1 MEILLC
7 AGIEPFLS
15 ISPPSSPALL
25 SHCVVSESRV
35 LQPSG
40 RAVLSPI
47 ASLLGLSELEID
59 HQMLEKDPKDV
70 NAQLNQGLAFFQ
82 IGQSMNA
89 RRKNSQPV
97 RCKAG

>member
-1 MEILLC
+1 
-7 AGIEPFLS
+7 
-15 ISPPSSPALL
+15 
-25 SHCVVSESRV
+25 
-35 LQPSG
+35 
-40 RAVLSPI
+40 
-47 ASLLGLSELEID
+47 LLGLSELEID